1 MATDDMTKPR
11 LEIRY
16 CPQCGWLLRA
26 AWLAQEA
33 LTTFRDDLAEVA
45 LIPGAVGQFE
55 VTLDGTTVLWER
67 KRDSGFPDAAELK
80 RRIRDVVSPSR
91 DLGHV
96 EKHQ

>member
-1 MATDDMTKPR
+1 MTKPR

-33 LTTFRDDLAEVA
+33 LTTFRDELTEVA

-55 VTLDGTTVLWER
+55 ITLDATTTLWER
-67 KRDSGFPDAAELK
+67 KRDAGFPDAAELK

-96 EKHQ
+96 ERSPPD